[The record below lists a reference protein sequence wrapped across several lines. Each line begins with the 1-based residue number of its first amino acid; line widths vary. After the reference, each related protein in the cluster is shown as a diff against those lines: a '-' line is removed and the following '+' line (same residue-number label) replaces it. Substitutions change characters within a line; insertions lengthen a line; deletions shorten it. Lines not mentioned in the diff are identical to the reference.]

1 MINEVQLIEW
11 GRPGGGNEEALRAL
25 DEVVAAYPYFAAA
38 RVVALKLWRE
48 LNEGEFEV
56 HLREETVHVPD
67 HRHLL
72 RYLEDVMNRKTK
84 SGEVVLE
91 LIEEEEG
98 GVKRKM
104 PRGGYNLEDEFPE
117 EQVSSLEEISAELK
131 RRQLKKLNEGESSV
145 KKQVAEEKEALAEEL
160 HEEPHEEMFL
170 SETLAEIYVKQ
181 ELYDRAI
188 ATYTKLS
195 LKYPEKSIY
204 FASQIERIRLK
215 ITNNMN

>member
-1 MINEVQLIEW
+1 MQLIEW

-25 DEVVAAYPYFAAA
+25 DEVVAVYPYFAAA

-48 LNEGEFEV
+48 LDEGEFET

-72 RYLEDVMNRKTK
+72 RYLEAVTDRKEGG
-84 SGEVVLE
+84 GEVVLE
-91 LIEEEEG
+91 LIEGEG
-98 GVKRKM
+98 RGAKEKV
-104 PRGGYNLEDEFPE
+104 PRGGYQLEKEFPE
-117 EQVSSLEEISAELK
+117 EEELSLEEISAEWK
-131 RRQLKKLNEGESSV
+131 ERRLRQEEENV
-145 KKQVAEEKEALAEEL
+145 VMKKQVEDEEGKGA
-160 HEEPHEEMFL
+160 EEPHEEPCGDMFL

-181 ELYDRAI
+181 ESYDRAI